1 MYDKTTLKTTWQRSP
16 PIHLHL
22 PAEGGKPARD
32 RGGCSGFVLGNIYYM
47 HDPRVSQSTI
57 E

>member
-22 PAEGGKPARD
+22 PAEGEKPARD

-47 HDPRVSQSTI
+47 HDLRVSQSTI